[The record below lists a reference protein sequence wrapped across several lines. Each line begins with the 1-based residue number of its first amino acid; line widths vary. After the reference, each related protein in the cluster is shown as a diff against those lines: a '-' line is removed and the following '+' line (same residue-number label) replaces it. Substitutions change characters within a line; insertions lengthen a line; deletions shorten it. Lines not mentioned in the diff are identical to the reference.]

1 MGSYITTAMSLF
13 SLKVSAWIRLYGIV
27 SNAGQK
33 LWSEVKHD
41 ANNKYTFQVNK
52 TIPLERVF
60 FCNNSDISPGLVCQ
74 LVASVWI
81 PLMILDMLQKH

>member
-1 MGSYITTAMSLF
+1 MTHNCVKTLTSKVDNQKKKNDIVGSYITTAMSLF

-60 FCNNSDISPGLVCQ
+60 FFVI
-74 LVASVWI
+74 I
-81 PLMILDMLQKH
+81 RI